1 MKKSI
6 LFFIACIL
14 TISCSTEKNNSQRG
28 DILGK
33 WKLTAI
39 KDQDESMSLT
49 QDDFE
54 NSNDITIVFKEEG
67 NFVGNTVRNDFFG
80 EYSATES
87 NNILT
92 IENFQ
97 GTEVNETAWGKLFYR
112 TMNKNH
118 DPSTNTWKNRY
129 EIIDITFRFHFSK
142 TEFMEFKK
150 L

>member
-6 LFFIACIL
+6 LFLIACIL
-14 TISCSTEKNNSQRG
+14 TISCSTEKHNSQRA

-39 KDQDESMSLT
+39 KDQDGNTNLT

-54 NSNDITIVFKEEG
+54 NSNDITIEFKEEG

-80 EYSATES
+80 DYSVTES
-87 NNILT
+87 KNILT
-92 IENFQ
+92 IKNFQ
-97 GTEVNETAWGKLFYR
+97 GTEVNETAWGKLFYQ
-112 TMNKNH
+112 TMNKNYN
-118 DPSTNTWKNRY
+118 PASNIWKNTY
-129 EIIDITFRFHFSK
+129 EIVDATFKFYFSK
-142 TEFMEFKK
+142 TGFMEFKK